1 MSKNGHGNSFFWCGF
16 CETLLPQLQPQ
27 SQHSQHQDSPVRD
40 DAARAWEVRIK
51 HIGDHFDKEGFHI
64 DDWVGPEQDPA
75 KKYIMID
82 DCNDARRRTSR
93 GHVYESEGSAP
104 VWGSS

>member
-1 MSKNGHGNSFFWCGF
+1 MLH
-16 CETLLPQLQPQ
+16 QLQPQ
-27 SQHSQHQDSPVRD
+27 SQHSQNQDSPVRD

-93 GHVYESEGSAP
+93 GHVYESEGSSP
-104 VWGSS
+104 VWGSA